1 MVVGMKSVQRLI
13 LTLVYLL
20 LAAAVFA
27 QNVNARAFVDK
38 TTVGMYDKL
47 HYTISVTS
55 DRPVEINEPIL
66 PTIDGLT
73 QRNMMSSTSRS
84 TSIVNTQVTH
94 QIKYDYTYV
103 LLPTRP
109 GSSIIPAVSVSVG
122 NRTYRTEQIPIQILA
137 SAHGMPQSP
146 SLVDPF
152 DYWTFEENQPATGL
166 AFIAAETPRHRIWL
180 NEPAVISYY
189 LYTNQD
195 IMSLNLR
202 EEKDFPGYGKAE
214 FDQPQSLTYHYVDH
228 NGQTIRRA
236 LLKRLAIS
244 PNVTGTIRVP
254 QLVCSA
260 RLSSLSFSS
269 LDLASRDLSLEVLP
283 LPALNR
289 PANFSGAVG
298 SFRISENMNE
308 TQLILG
314 EVLNYSIQI
323 SGRGNFNQFSAPQM
337 ASTPHFRIA
346 VPVISGNLKAG
357 IDGLRSY
364 FYTAIPQDK
373 GDFVFSGATFNWFD
387 TDSGIYRIWR
397 GEDHQINVKP
407 GNVFSTFTNFLQR
420 EDAIRFN
427 SAVEGDVSKPYHFI
441 LGSIYY
447 WLAVFLLG
455 ISLLASYLV
464 ASTRN
469 LRLRDPEHYA
479 GIRAERHLRRYLRE
493 AQNAAR
499 QGHAQFYPLG
509 EKGLIRY
516 LAEKHNV
523 PNHLSTEDRM
533 DALVQR
539 GIPEELITQVRSFLL
554 RCQTVRYMPGG
565 FDQNK
570 LQDDLSSLKMLINAL
585 SGLQKTPRSSRSA
598 TASAGGGAFILC
610 LILCLLTIAM
620 TGEATEVNT
629 TETPALTSEIA
640 RNDDTDHYE
649 LDRMLELEN
658 KGIRNPDLYFNVG
671 VQYSERQANPMAI
684 LYYLRALN
692 LDSSHRPARENLEYT
707 IATGSNRDQYPRHSF
722 LAGLFFGVYNYLN
735 LNRLSLLC
743 LILFALIV
751 LCSHWLMHLNPE
763 KERGLPIL
771 TLFILLFFLLGFVAM
786 LGFKYY
792 RHANNAKIVITSP
805 SVNGHSSPDAQ
816 GDILFSITA
825 GLIAEVK
832 QHNGDWALIVLP
844 NGGSGWIHRQD
855 FLAVKGHR

>member
-1 MVVGMKSVQRLI
+1 MVVGIKTVQRLI
-13 LTLVYLL
+13 LTLVSLL
-20 LAAAVFA
+20 FAAAAFA
-27 QNVNARAFVDK
+27 QNINVRAFVDK
-38 TTVGMYDKL
+38 TTVGIYDKL

-66 PTIDGLT
+66 PTLDGLT
-73 QRNMMSSTSRS
+73 QRNVMSSTARS
-84 TSIVNTQVTH
+84 TSIINTQVTH
-94 QIKYDYTYV
+94 QIRYDYTYV

-109 GSSIIPAVSVSVG
+109 GSSIIPAVNVSVG
-122 NRTYRTEQIPIQILA
+122 NRTYRTEPIPIQILA
-137 SAHGMPQSP
+137 SAYGMPQSP
-146 SLVDPF
+146 PPVDPF
-152 DYWTFEENQPATGL
+152 DYWTFEGDQPATGL
-166 AFIAAETPRHRIWL
+166 TFIAAETPRRRIWL

-189 LYTNQD
+189 LYTNQS

-214 FDQPQSLTYHYVDH
+214 FDQPQSLTYQYVDY
-228 NGQTIRRA
+228 NGQTFRRA

-254 QLVCSA
+254 RLVCSA

-269 LDLASRDLSLEVLP
+269 LDLASRDLTLEVLP
-283 LPALNR
+283 LPEVNR

-298 SFRISENMNE
+298 SFRISESIGE
-308 TQLILG
+308 TKLTLG
-314 EVLNYSIQI
+314 EALNYSIQI

-357 IDGLRSY
+357 SDGLRTY
-364 FYTAIPQDK
+364 FYTVIPQDK

-387 TDSGIYRIWR
+387 TDSGTYRIWR

-407 GNVFSTFTNFLQR
+407 GHVFSAFTNFFQR
-420 EDAIRFN
+420 EDAIRFY
-427 SAVEGDVSKPYHFI
+427 SAVEGDVSKPYPLI
-441 LGSIYY
+441 LGNIYY

-464 ASTRN
+464 ASMRN
-469 LRLRDPEHYA
+469 LRLRDPEQYA
-479 GIRAERHLRRYLRE
+479 GIRAERNLRRYLRE

-499 QGHAQFYPLG
+499 HDHAQFYPLG
-509 EKGLIRY
+509 ERGLIHY

-539 GIPEELITQVRSFLL
+539 GIPEEVITQVKSFLL
-554 RCQTVRYMPGG
+554 RCQTVRYMPGA
-565 FDQNK
+565 FDHSK
-570 LQDDLSSLKMLINAL
+570 LQDDLNSLKMLINAL
-585 SGLQKTPRSSRSA
+585 SGLQKKQRSSRSA
-598 TASAGGGAFILC
+598 TASAGGRTFILC
-610 LILCLLTIAM
+610 LNLCLLTIAM

-629 TETPALTSEIA
+629 NQTPALTTEIV
-640 RNDDTDHYE
+640 RNDETDRDE
-649 LDRMLELEN
+649 LDRLLELEN
-658 KGIRNPDLYFNVG
+658 KGIRNPDLYFNIG
-671 VQYSERQANPMAI
+671 VQYSGRQESPMAI

-692 LDSSHRPARENLEYT
+692 LDSSHHRARENLEYA
-707 IATGSNRDQYPRHSF
+707 IATGSNRDQYPRQSF
-722 LAGLFFGVYNYLN
+722 LAGLFIGVYNYLN
-735 LNRLSLLC
+735 LNRLTLLC
-743 LILFALIV
+743 LILFALFV
-751 LCSHWLMHLNPE
+751 LCSHWLMHLNPD

-771 TLFILLFFLLGFVAM
+771 TLFILSFLLLGFVAM

-792 RHANNAKIVITSP
+792 RYANNAKIVITSP
-805 SVNGHSSPDAQ
+805 SVNGHSSPDAKS
-816 GDILFSITA
+816 DILFSIAT

-832 QHNGDWALIVLP
+832 QHNGDWALIILP
-844 NGGSGWIHRQD
+844 NGGSGWINSQD